1 LFVST
6 KSTILPRT
14 SYNEGQPELFPKVPD
29 YHKPNKPL
37 VPTGLGVFYVMA
49 SAIYLFLLHLFFEA
63 GGVNKALTLAVCIL
77 FGGFMGLLDDWMDLR
92 WRYKAFFPLIAAI
105 PLAALAYKLHVRT
118 AITLPFI
125 GCVDLGIYNI
135 YYAVVIPLIV
145 TVTTNTVNQLGG
157 LNGLETVCP
166 AIVLVGLMAVSGFNA
181 ILLTVPLAVWLT
193 LAFFNFQGKIFV
205 GNTGSFAI
213 GITLAAFAIIADL
226 KWCLLISILPYI
238 FNSSLILL
246 NYFFFGAKAAVHFD
260 GVKLVSDHR
269 RSLVTLITYKRPMT
283 ERQVVVIVSLLVT
296 ASTLT
301 AVAVQQFMI

>member
-1 LFVST
+1 
-6 KSTILPRT
+6 
-14 SYNEGQPELFPKVPD
+14 LFPKVPD

-37 VPTGLGVFYVMA
+37 VPTGLGVFYIVA
-49 SAIYLFLLHLFFEA
+49 SVIYLFLLHLFLEGRDA
-63 GGVNKALTLAVCIL
+63 SVNRALTLAVCIL

-105 PLAALAYKLHVRT
+105 PLVALAYRLPYVRT
-118 AITLPFI
+118 TITLPVVGTIDFGTLYFI
-125 GCVDLGIYNI
+125 VL
-135 YYAVVIPLIV
+135 IPLIV
-145 TVTTNTVNQLGG
+145 TVTTNAVNQLGG

-166 AIVLVGLMAVSGFNA
+166 AIVLIGLMAVSGYNA
-181 ILLTVPLAVWLT
+181 VLLAVPLAVWLT

-246 NYFFFGAKAAVHFD
+246 NYFFFKARANVVFD
-260 GVKLVSDHR
+260 GSRLVSNHR
-269 RSLVTLITYKRPMT
+269 RSLITLITYKRPMT
-283 ERQVVVIVSLLVT
+283 ERQVVTVISLLVA
-296 ASTLT
+296 ASTFV
-301 AVAVQQFMI
+301 AVAVQWIWL

>member
-1 LFVST
+1 M
-6 KSTILPRT
+6 
-14 SYNEGQPELFPKVPD
+14 FPKVPD
-29 YHKPNKPL
+29 YHKPGKPL
-37 VPTGLGVFYVMA
+37 VPTGLGVFYVVA
-49 SAIYLFLLHLFFEA
+49 SAIYLFILHLFFEGDA
-63 GGVNKALTLAVCIL
+63 IGNVNKALILAVCIL

-105 PLAALAYKLHVRT
+105 PLIALAYRMHVRT
-118 AITLPFI
+118 TITFPLI
-125 GCVDLGIYNI
+125 GPIDLGVYNI

-166 AIVLVGLMAVSGFNA
+166 AIVLIGLMVLSGENA
-181 ILLTVPLAVWLT
+181 ILLITPLAVWLT

-213 GITLAAFAIIADL
+213 GITLAAFAIISDL

-246 NYFFFGAKAAVHFD
+246 NYFLFKAKAKVSFD
-260 GVKLVSDHR
+260 GVKLVSNHR
-269 RSLVTLITYKRPMT
+269 RSLITLITYNRPMT
-283 ERQVVVIVSLLVT
+283 ERQVVVTISILV
-296 ASTLT
+296 AISTFI
-301 AVAVQQFMI
+301 AVLVQWFEL